1 VAIQKK
7 MINVEASVRLLTG
20 PQRPAGGGWYELFA
34 CFPDLEYISRFHG
47 REVLLASREIHFFCF
62 ATSPPVSAAAS
73 MDIYTDLKDIR
84 IPFPRAH
91 VTIGNFDGVHLGHQ
105 KLFDQVVARARQ
117 DKGTSVA
124 VTFDPHPL
132 KVLSPLGIRLLST
145 TPQKIELIE
154 RAGIDVLVIIPF
166 NREVAAI
173 TAMDF
178 VDQVLLARIGMK
190 DLVVGYDYAMG
201 KGRQGDT
208 AFLQHQGAT
217 KDFSVMV
224 MPAHFEQGQLVSST
238 RIRELVAAGKMR
250 DVRRLLGRYYQ
261 IRGDVQWGRQR
272 GGKLLGFPTANLCIS
287 EEDLCPKRG
296 VYVTQVIYDGKQY
309 GGVSN
314 IGYNPTF
321 GDTALVAE
329 THIFDFNAD
338 IYGRP
343 LKINLLR
350 HLRGEITFNGIEE
363 LAAQIRKDIVVAQ
376 KVLAKE
382 REKRLIAYHRDSG
395 EAASGLSDGDRLR

>member
-1 VAIQKK
+1 
-7 MINVEASVRLLTG
+7 ME
-20 PQRPAGGGWYELFA
+20 
-34 CFPDLEYISRFHG
+34 
-47 REVLLASREIHFFCF
+47 
-62 ATSPPVSAAAS
+62 
-73 MDIYTDLKDIR
+73 IYTDLTAIQH
-84 IPFPRAH
+84 PFVRSH

-105 KLFDQVVARARQ
+105 KLFDHVVARSRQ
-117 DKGTSVA
+117 DQGTSVA

-132 KVLSPLGIRLLST
+132 KVLSPQGIRLIST
-145 TPQKIELIE
+145 TAQKIELIE

-166 NREVAAI
+166 SRDVAVT
-173 TAMDF
+173 TAEEF
-178 VDQVLLARIGMK
+178 VDQVLLHRLGMR

-208 AFLQHQGAT
+208 DFLQRQG
-217 KDFSVMV
+217 KDKGFSVLV
-224 MPAHFEQGQLVSST
+224 MPAHFEKGALVSST

-272 GGKLLGFPTANLCIS
+272 GGKLLGFPTANLNLS

-296 VYVTQVIYDGKQY
+296 VYVTQVTYDGRQY

-321 GDTALVAE
+321 EGTSLVAE

-350 HLRGEITFNGIEE
+350 HLRGEIAFDGPDA
-363 LAAQIRKDIVVAQ
+363 LARQIRRDIQVAQ
-376 KVLAKE
+376 QVLVQE
-382 REKRLIAYHRDSG
+382 RQRRLISYQRPDS
-395 EAASGLSDGDRLR
+395 A

>member
-1 VAIQKK
+1 
-7 MINVEASVRLLTG
+7 ME
-20 PQRPAGGGWYELFA
+20 
-34 CFPDLEYISRFHG
+34 
-47 REVLLASREIHFFCF
+47 
-62 ATSPPVSAAAS
+62 
-73 MDIYTDLKDIR
+73 IYTDLAAIQH
-84 IPFPRAH
+84 PFVRAH

-105 KLFDQVVARARQ
+105 KLFDHVVARARQ
-117 DKGTSVA
+117 DQGTSVA

-132 KVLSPLGIRLLST
+132 KVLSPKGIRLIST
-145 TPQKIELIE
+145 TAQKIELIE

-166 NREVAAI
+166 NDEVAVT
-173 TAMDF
+173 TAGDF
-178 VDQVLLARIGMK
+178 VDLVLLKRLGMI

-208 AFLQHQGAT
+208 AFLQERGQARG
-217 KDFSVMV
+217 FSVLV
-224 MPAHFEQGQLVSST
+224 MPAHYDQGQLVSST

-261 IRGDVQWGRQR
+261 IRGNVQWGRQR
-272 GGKLLGFPTANLCIS
+272 GGKLLGFPTANLNLS

-296 VYVTQVIYDGKQY
+296 VYVTQVTYDGRQY

-321 GDTALVAE
+321 GDTSLVAE
-329 THIFDFNAD
+329 THIFDFNDD

-350 HLRGEITFNGIEE
+350 HLRGEITFDGPDA
-363 LAAQIRKDIVVAQ
+363 LARQIRRDIQVAQ
-376 KVLAKE
+376 NVLAKE
-382 REKRLIAYHRDSG
+382 RRRRLISYQGPGGA
-395 EAASGLSDGDRLR
+395 

>member
-1 VAIQKK
+1 MLVFSIWGTYP
-7 MINVEASVRLLTG
+7 LL
-20 PQRPAGGGWYELFA
+20 
-34 CFPDLEYISRFHG
+34 HG
-47 REVLLASREIHFFCF
+47 REDPLANREFIFVLQRARR
-62 ATSPPVSAAAS
+62 SPGAAS
-73 MDIYTDLKDIR
+73 MEIVTDLSKIQH
-84 IPFPRAH
+84 PYPRAH

-117 DKGTSVA
+117 SKGTSVA

-132 KVLSPLGIRLLST
+132 KVLGPQGIRLIST
-145 TPQKIELIE
+145 TTQKIELIE

-166 NREVAAI
+166 SREVAVT
-173 TAMDF
+173 TAVEF
-178 VDQVLLARIGMK
+178 VDTVLLGRLGMR

-208 AFLQHQGAT
+208 AFLKQQGEE
-217 KDFSVMV
+217 KGFSVMV
-224 MPAHFEQGQLVSST
+224 MPAHYEQGMLVSSS
-238 RIRELVAAGKMR
+238 RIRELVAAGKMG

-272 GGKLLGFPTANLCIS
+272 GGKLLGFPTANLYLS

-296 VYVTQVIYDGKQY
+296 VYVTQVIYDGRQY

-321 GDTALVAE
+321 GDTSLVAE

-343 LKINLLR
+343 LKINLLK
-350 HLRGEITFNGIEE
+350 HLRGEITFNGIEA
-363 LAAQIRKDIVVAQ
+363 LTGQIRRDIVVAR

-382 REKRLIAYHRDSG
+382 QQRRLIAFNRNAG
-395 EAASGLSDGDRLR
+395 V